1 MTRVQPTSSAET
13 DLTIGNLARVGV
25 IESVDLAAGKAVV
38 RFGDELTPP
47 IDWMMSAGDTRIWM
61 PPTKGEQVQVL
72 ACEGDI
78 EQAVI
83 LGGLP
88 SSISAPLF
96 LGATVA
102 IQFKDGAVIKYDP
115 ESHRLHFDL
124 PGSAVI
130 TAPSGAVLDCD
141 VEIQGDLK
149 VTGAITADG
158 DVKAGDISVKNHLH
172 GGVSAGQ
179 GVSGKPR
186 P

>member
-1 MTRVQPTSSAET
+1 MTRAPSTSSAET

-25 IESVDLAAGKAVV
+25 IDSVDLAAGKAVV

-47 IDWMMSAGDTRIWM
+47 IDWMMSAGDTRIWL
-61 PPTKGEQVQVL
+61 PPTVGEQVQVL
-72 ACEGDI
+72 ACEGDM

-83 LGGLP
+83 MGGLP
-88 SSISAPLF
+88 SSIFAPLF
-96 LGATVA
+96 LGTTVA

-115 ESHRLHFDL
+115 ESHRLYFDL

-130 TAPSGAVLDCD
+130 TAPSGAVLNCD

-149 VTGAITADG
+149 ATGTITADG
-158 DVKAGDISVKNHLH
+158 DVKAGDISLKNHPH
-172 GGVSAGQ
+172 GGVATGQ
-179 GVSGKPR
+179 GVTGKPR